1 MIKIAI
7 TDDHLLVI
15 NGIKSMLAEISGTQ
29 LIFDA
34 LNGKD
39 LLQKL
44 SAHQPDILLL
54 DIQLADE
61 NGINLCQIVLQQYPE
76 IKVIALTSFDNI
88 TYVKQMVKNGA
99 SGYLL
104 KNIDVLTL
112 QRALHTVQY
121 GEQYIDP
128 HIQKNIIQESLWGT
142 KASRYDIPLT
152 KREKEILEL
161 ISEGLSNKEI
171 ADQLCISLRTVET
184 HRFNIVQKLDVKN
197 TAALIKEA
205 TKRGLI

>member
-44 SAHQPDILLL
+44 SVQQPDILLL

-61 NGINLCQIVLQQYPE
+61 NGINLCQTVLQQYPE
-76 IKVIALTSFDNI
+76 IKVIALTSFDDI

-104 KNIDVLTL
+104 KNIDVQTL
-112 QRALHTVQY
+112 QTALNTVKY

-128 HIQKNIIQESLWGT
+128 HIQKNIIQESLLGT

-205 TKRGLI
+205 TRRGLI